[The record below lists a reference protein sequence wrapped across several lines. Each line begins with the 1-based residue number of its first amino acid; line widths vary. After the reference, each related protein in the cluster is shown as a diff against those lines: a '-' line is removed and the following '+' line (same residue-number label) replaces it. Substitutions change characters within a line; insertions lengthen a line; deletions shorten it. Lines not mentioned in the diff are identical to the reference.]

1 MTPAG
6 VASPCAAPA
15 GAAPG
20 SVTHSATTSATTSQR
35 SAAHARRLMWRRPSC
50 STSVRGADIPFFLL
64 SPSAARE
71 STPPADPGG
80 AGKSHAL
87 PSSARLV
94 VGWAPGWEAHLEEA
108 AVRAGGAVLRRGQRL
123 VCDLLHPAE
132 APRRR
137 GQHRRVLLC
146 LRRRPSGLRESRRP
160 PPGPGL
166 QH

>member
-20 SVTHSATTSATTSQR
+20 SAAHSAMTSATASQR
-35 SAAHARRLMWRRPSC
+35 SAAYLRRLMWRRPSC

-80 AGKSHAL
+80 AGKSPAL

-94 VGWAPGWEAHLEEA
+94 VGWAPGWEAHLDAA
-108 AVRAGGAVLRRGQRL
+108 AVRAGGAVLRRAG
-123 VCDLLHPAE
+123 
-132 APRRR
+132 R
-137 GQHRRVLLC
+137 GG
-146 LRRRPSGLRESRRP
+146 RRPAAVSYTHLRAHET
-160 PPGPGL
+160 
-166 QH
+166 